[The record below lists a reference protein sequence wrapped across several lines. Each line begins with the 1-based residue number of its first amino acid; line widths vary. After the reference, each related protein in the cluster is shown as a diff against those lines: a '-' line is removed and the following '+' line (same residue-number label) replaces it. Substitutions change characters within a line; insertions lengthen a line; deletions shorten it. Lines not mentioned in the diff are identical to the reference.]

1 MSPIITLLIYIL
13 FCVFVGVSIFFAYS
27 FIRKKIEI
35 KQNMKRRQNRDK
47 SR

>member
-1 MSPIITLLIYIL
+1 MSPIISLLIYIL
-13 FCVFVGVSIFFAYS
+13 CCVLAGVLIFFVYL

-35 KQNMKRRQNRDK
+35 NQNMKRRQNRDK

>member
-1 MSPIITLLIYIL
+1 MSPLLKLFIYLL
-13 FCVFVGVSIFFAYS
+13 FCVFVGVLIFFAYS

>member
-13 FCVFVGVSIFFAYS
+13 FCVFVGVLIFFAYS